1 MSFRLYT
8 DRADYHSQSPECPF
22 PLIPLAK
29 GFYEHMVFDIYKR
42 TELDE
47 QGKPCL
53 LLYMKRDCQIQFEFV
68 DKSVCWL
75 EGFVF

>member
-1 MSFRLYT
+1 
-8 DRADYHSQSPECPF
+8 
-22 PLIPLAK
+22 
-29 GFYEHMVFDIYKR
+29 MVLDIYKR

>member
-1 MSFRLYT
+1 
-8 DRADYHSQSPECPF
+8 
-22 PLIPLAK
+22 
-29 GFYEHMVFDIYKR
+29 MVFDIYKR
-42 TELDE
+42 TELEE

-53 LLYMKRDCQIQFEFV
+53 LLYMKRDCQIKFEFV